1 MWIRILFLMMQMDV
15 SKQNSNVSLNLDV
28 SQNETI
34 NSQFDE
40 NDGNESNEFSYFI
53 DKDDRKSYSLI
64 NILEDKTN
72 LSVVETRNRITNIIE
87 CNFWDEEIKCGD
99 ICLGV
104 KWSCQCGK
112 QKITIFPLKET
123 LSSKLEHCCLPPSFE
138 SKTQCYKNEDTLT
151 VHCDHG
157 KPLSLFKPCNGKCY
171 NDYEDR
177 NITGL
182 GQLAMHKCDTENK
195 CVLVQQMCRGYSL
208 CDDNQILKNVKMVS
222 SVLIVG

>member
-28 SQNETI
+28 SQNEMIT
-34 NSQFDE
+34 SQFDE
-40 NDGNESNEFSYFI
+40 NDGNERNEFSYII

-104 KWSCQCGK
+104 GVKWSCQCGK
-112 QKITIFPLKET
+112 QKITIFPL
-123 LSSKLEHCCLPPSFE
+123 LVI
-138 SKTQCYKNEDTLT
+138 LT
-151 VHCDHG
+151 
-157 KPLSLFKPCNGKCY
+157 
-171 NDYEDR
+171 
-177 NITGL
+177 T
-182 GQLAMHKCDTENK
+182 
-195 CVLVQQMCRGYSL
+195 
-208 CDDNQILKNVKMVS
+208 
-222 SVLIVG
+222 